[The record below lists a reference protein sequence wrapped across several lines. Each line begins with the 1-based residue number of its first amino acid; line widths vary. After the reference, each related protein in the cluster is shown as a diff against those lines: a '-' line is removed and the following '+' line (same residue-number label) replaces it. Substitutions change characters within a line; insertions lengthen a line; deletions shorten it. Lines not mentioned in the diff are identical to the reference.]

1 VLVMAEPSIGAAGE
15 HHPVRMNARSV
26 RRGSVTGDMG
36 KPRVVVAG
44 TVPAAGVELLTERY
58 SVEVADERARAALLE
73 RLPGVAAIV
82 TPTAVAVDEEL
93 LDTAGSSLKVVAN
106 FGVGHDNID
115 LEAVRRR
122 GLRATNTPDVLTDAT
137 AELAVTLMLAAARRV
152 AEGDAM
158 VRRGDWR
165 GLAPDQF
172 LGRGLIGATVGIVGF
187 GRIGQRVA
195 RLLRGFD
202 VRILFTNES
211 ESSYD
216 GTAER
221 VALVELL
228 AQSDFVTLHVP
239 LTSASK
245 HLIDTVALAQMKPGA
260 ILVNASRGPIVDT
273 AALIDAL
280 RSGRLA
286 AAGLDV
292 YEGEPHVPGELRELP
307 NTVLL
312 PHIGSAT
319 DAARGAMA
327 KLAAANVIAVIEGL
341 EPPSP
346 LV

>member
-1 VLVMAEPSIGAAGE
+1 
-15 HHPVRMNARSV
+15 MNASGRAKLVS
-26 RRGSVTGDMG
+26 RAMG

-44 TVPAAGVELLTERY
+44 RVPTAGVDLLRERY
-58 SVEVADERARAALLE
+58 AVDVTDQRPRESLLA

-82 TPTAVAVDEEL
+82 TPTAVTVDEEL
-93 LDTAGSSLKVVAN
+93 LDSAGDSLKVVAN
-106 FGVGHDNID
+106 FGVGHDNLD
-115 LEAVRRR
+115 LDEIRRR
-122 GLRATNTPDVLTDAT
+122 GLRATNTPDVLTGAT

-152 AEGDAM
+152 AETDGI
-158 VRRGDWR
+158 VRSGDWR
-165 GLAPDQF
+165 GTQPDQF

-187 GRIGQRVA
+187 GRIGRRVE

-202 VRILFTNES
+202 VRVLFTDGS
-211 ESSYD
+211 GSDYD
-216 GTAER
+216 GPAEQ
-221 VALVELL
+221 VALTELL

-239 LTSASK
+239 LTPETT
-245 HLIDTVALAQMKPGA
+245 HLIDAVALAQMKPGA
-260 ILVNASRGPIVDT
+260 ILVNASRGAIVDT
-273 AALIDAL
+273 AALIEAL
-280 RSGRLA
+280 RPGRLG

-292 YEGEPHVPGELRELP
+292 YEGEPDVPAELRELP

-319 DAARGAMA
+319 DAARAAMA

>member
-1 VLVMAEPSIGAAGE
+1 MTVGARAQQWASPLVCRA
-15 HHPVRMNARSV
+15 
-26 RRGSVTGDMG
+26 MG

-44 TVPAAGVELLTERY
+44 SVPEAGVGLLRERY
-58 SVEVADERARAALLE
+58 TVEVAQQRPRDALLQ
-73 RLPGVAAIV
+73 RLPGIAAIV
-82 TPTAVAVDEEL
+82 TPTAVHVDEQL
-93 LDTAGSSLKVVAN
+93 LDSAGASLKVVAN
-106 FGVGHDNID
+106 FGVGYDNID

-122 GLRATNTPDVLTDAT
+122 GLRATNTPDVLTGAT

-152 AEGDAM
+152 AEADAI
-158 VRRGDWR
+158 VRGGQWR
-165 GLAPDQF
+165 GFAPDQF
-172 LGRGLIGATVGIVGF
+172 LGHGLIGATVGIVGF
-187 GRIGQRVA
+187 GRIGRRVE

-202 VRILFTNES
+202 VRVLYADGS
-211 ESSYD
+211 GSGYD
-216 GTAER
+216 GPAEH
-221 VALVELL
+221 VAMTELL

-239 LTSASK
+239 LTSETT
-245 HLIDTVALAQMKPGA
+245 HLIDAVALAQMKPGA
-260 ILVNASRGPIVDT
+260 ILVNTGRGPLVDT

-292 YEGEPHVPGELRELP
+292 YEGEPDVPVALRELP
-307 NTVLL
+307 STVLL

-319 DAARGAMA
+319 HAARAAMA